1 MGCGE
6 KAKPFRR
13 NQVTYQKP
21 FRSHLPS
28 KHSPD
33 SSGSP
38 LLLSGFRNA
47 AATADSGTG
56 HDTRRN
62 RRLQIGI
69 INFVL

>member
-13 NQVTYQKP
+13 SPVTCKKP
-21 FRSHLPS
+21 IRSYLPS

-38 LLLSGFRNA
+38 LLCFGFGDA
-47 AATADSGTG
+47 AATADSGTQMERE
-56 HDTRRN
+56 DA
-62 RRLQIGI
+62 IGSLKELGI
-69 INFVL
+69 KN